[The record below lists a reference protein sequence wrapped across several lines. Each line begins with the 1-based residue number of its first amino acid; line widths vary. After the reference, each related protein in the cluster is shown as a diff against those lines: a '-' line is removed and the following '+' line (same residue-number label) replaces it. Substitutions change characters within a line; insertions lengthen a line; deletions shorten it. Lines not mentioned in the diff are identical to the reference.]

1 MAKIR
6 VKSDK
11 YSEFNSSLSIK
22 GAEFHIQTDQSSPK
36 NPFITTIAYNQG
48 TIIDSQKTPIPA
60 GETLSQEQIRNIMK
74 KQHAAMVERIKERF
88 DDTPDKKVNRK
99 IIYNDLK
106 KLMDR
111 RKWRDAYELA
121 EEASRMY
128 PRDPFLL
135 LYFSYLRAR
144 VTKEYR
150 NAVSG
155 CNEAIE
161 LLREQMPVGGDF
173 YYPLFYLHLGRIYV
187 MANKKDRAINALRK
201 GIKYDPSHAELF
213 KEIEALGFRK
223 TPPIPFLP
231 RGNFMNKYLGMVL
244 SKLGLR

>member
-6 VKSDK
+6 VKSEK
-11 YSEFNSSLSIK
+11 YSEFNTSLKIK
-22 GAEFHIQTDQSSPK
+22 GAEFHIQTDQPTAK
-36 NPFITTIAYNQG
+36 NPFITTTAYNKG
-48 TIIDSQKTPIPA
+48 TVIDSQKTPIPS
-60 GETLSQEQIRNIMK
+60 GETLSQERLKDFMK
-74 KQHAAMVERIKERF
+74 KQHKRMIDRIKERF

-99 IIYNDLK
+99 VLYNDLK
-106 KLMDR
+106 KLMDK

-121 EEASRMY
+121 EEAARMY
-128 PRDPFLL
+128 QNDPFLL

-150 NAVSG
+150 NAVLG

-161 LLREQMPVGGDF
+161 MLKEQMPVGGDF

-187 MANKKDRAINALRK
+187 MANKKDNAIDSLRK
-201 GIKYDPSHAELF
+201 GLKYDPGHAELF
-213 KEIEALGFRK
+213 RELQALGFRK
-223 TPPIPFLP
+223 TPPIPFLS
-231 RGNFMNKYLGMVL
+231 RDNFINKYLGIAL